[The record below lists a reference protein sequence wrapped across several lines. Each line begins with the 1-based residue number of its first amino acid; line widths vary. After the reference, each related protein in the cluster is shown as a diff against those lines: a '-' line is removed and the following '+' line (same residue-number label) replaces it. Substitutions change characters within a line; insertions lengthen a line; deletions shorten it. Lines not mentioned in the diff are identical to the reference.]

1 MTTQAVIHPLQTIQA
16 LRSLTEQV
24 QLLAT
29 MGEPESIYEDK
40 QAEKEHASGGKFC
53 SKIERYAHFQ
63 TSILYRAY

>member
-53 SKIERYAHFQ
+53 YKIERYAYFQ
-63 TSILYRAY
+63 NTILYRAY